1 MPLHNCPV
9 CNKPF
14 RYNRFCV
21 QLLNDPLPH
30 MRFLD
35 THLLCKK
42 KLNEFEQTKSEM
54 RELFESQGV
63 HVLDLY

>member
-14 RYNRFCV
+14 RYNRYYV
-21 QLLNDPLPH
+21 KLLNDPLPH
-30 MRFLD
+30 VRFLD

-42 KLNEFEQTKSEM
+42 KLNEFEQTQSDM
-54 RELFESQGV
+54 RKLFESKGV
-63 HVLDLY
+63 HVIDLY